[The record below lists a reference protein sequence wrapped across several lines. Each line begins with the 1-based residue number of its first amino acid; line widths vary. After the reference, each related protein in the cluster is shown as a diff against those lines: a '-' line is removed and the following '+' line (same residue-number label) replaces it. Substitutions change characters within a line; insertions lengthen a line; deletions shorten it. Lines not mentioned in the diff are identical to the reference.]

1 MAQDLTNLSALAK
14 ALGITTASPEAK
26 AFNDAFGE
34 GIFESY
40 PIVSVKGKEWTLR
53 LPGQKPA
60 DWKKQLNADDEPA
73 RSIPLILLRASPGIA
88 KSWWP
93 TGFDE
98 KNPTAP
104 LCYST
109 NGKVPDEDVLDQHRQ
124 NPICAT
130 CEMNKFG
137 SAAKGGKTGEGKACG
152 DSKVLAVIAPT
163 LMEKPYRPAIM
174 RVPATSLKNIK
185 EYTDELSRNGIY
197 SHRILTKA
205 SFVQA
210 VTWPMIEFAGVKELP
225 QAFWKEF
232 VEPLLT
238 DETTERMLKVAIN
251 AGNFQVTEA
260 ETEGAVA
267 KPAPKATPKP
277 APIVVKPTTGFEG
290 MDLDLDEKPAAK
302 APETVE
308 EAEEI
313 PFEVEDAPAPKPA
326 PASAVADL
334 KAKRATVKTP
344 AKGNGTTGKEPAT
357 AAVVVENTADELVDV
372 ISSLFPKG
380 VPTD

>member
-1 MAQDLTNLSALAK
+1 MAQDLTNISALAK

-40 PIVSVKGKEWTLR
+40 PILSVKGKEWTLR

-93 TGFDE
+93 TGFDD
-98 KNPTAP
+98 KNPQAP

-109 NGKVPDEDVLDQHRQ
+109 NGKVPDDDVLDQHRQ

-137 SAAKGGKTGEGKACG
+137 SAAKGGKTGDGKACG
-152 DSKVLAVIAPT
+152 DSKVVAVIAPT

-185 EYTDELSRNGIY
+185 EYTDELSRNGVY

-210 VTWPMIEFAGVKELP
+210 VTWPMIEFSGVKELP

-251 AGNFQVTEA
+251 AGNFQVVEA
-260 ETEGAVA
+260 ETEGAVV
-267 KPAPKATPKP
+267 KPAQKA
-277 APIVVKPTTGFEG
+277 ASGFEG
-290 MDLDLDEKPAAK
+290 MDLDLEEKPAAK
-302 APETVE
+302 PAAKVE

-313 PFEVEDAPAPKPA
+313 PFEVDETPAPKAA

-344 AKGNGTTGKEPAT
+344 TKGNGTTDKEPAT
-357 AAVVVENTADELVDV
+357 ATVVVENTADELVDV